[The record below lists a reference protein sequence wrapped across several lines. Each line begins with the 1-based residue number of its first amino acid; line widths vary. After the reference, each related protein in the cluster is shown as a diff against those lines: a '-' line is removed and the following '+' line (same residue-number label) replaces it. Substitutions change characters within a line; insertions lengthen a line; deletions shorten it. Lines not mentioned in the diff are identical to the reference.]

1 MSASTNDE
9 GAIHGATAPCVR
21 DLLGQPVAAA
31 IERYGRVA
39 ADRRAGEDRWLR
51 FEVPNWTLRL
61 RARPDRIGGPALV
74 RSWTAAF
81 AGGFDTVPEALRA
94 LGLTPP
100 EPLEPSGGTDDIRR
114 PLRDSAGRV
123 HSLTLSVRHGRIRA
137 ASGFDEPP
145 DWGVDT
151 PLLDDD

>member
-9 GAIHGATAPCVR
+9 GALRCVKAPCVR
-21 DLLGQPVAAA
+21 DLLGQPVDAAF
-31 IERYGRVA
+31 ERYGRVA
-39 ADRRAGEDRWLR
+39 ADRRAGADRWLR
-51 FEVPNWTLRL
+51 FEAPNWTLRL

-94 LGLTPP
+94 LGLPPP
-100 EPLEPSGGTDDIRR
+100 EPSAGTEDIRR
-114 PLRDSAGRV
+114 PLRDSAGRA

>member
-9 GAIHGATAPCVR
+9 GALRCVKAPCVR
-21 DLLGQPVAAA
+21 DLLGQPVDAAF
-31 IERYGRVA
+31 ERYGRVA
-39 ADRRAGEDRWLR
+39 ADRRAGADRWLR
-51 FEVPNWTLRL
+51 FEAPNWTLRL

-94 LGLTPP
+94 LGLPPP
-100 EPLEPSGGTDDIRR
+100 EPSAGTEDIRR